1 MMEVKIPFYNIL
13 NMFLTGLVFIAAFLF
28 VLPDCRMSKEIVEF
42 GKLIISLPEV
52 ISTVLFFAVAYE
64 IGLVFNR
71 MGSVILEKPLKG
83 MKCIPMET
91 NYVLFNKTKEK
102 YPIMNVLSREYAL
115 SRTGMVLFFSLLVM
129 ALCAAKW
136 VEAVAFAAVIVV
148 FFFSCK
154 KHSDKISELILSEL
168 EKDDEKSQNEVTV

>member
-1 MMEVKIPFYNIL
+1 MEVKIPFYNIL

-28 VLPDCRMSKEIVEF
+28 ILPDCQISEDIIEF
-42 GKLIISLPEV
+42 GKRIISLPDA
-52 ISTVLFFAVAYE
+52 IGTVLFFAIAYE
-64 IGLVFNR
+64 IGLVINR
-71 MGSVILEKPLKG
+71 VGSVVLERALKG

-91 NYVLFNKTKEK
+91 SYVLFNKTKEK

-115 SRTGMVLFFSLLVM
+115 SRTGMVLFFSLTVI
-129 ALCAAKW
+129 ALCTAKF
-136 VEAVAFAAVIVV
+136 VEAFVFAGIVIV

-168 EKDDEKSQNEVTV
+168 EKDDEKSQNEVEV

>member
-28 VLPDCRMSKEIVEF
+28 ILPDCWMSEEIVEF

-129 ALCAAKW
+129 TLCAAKW
-136 VEAVAFAAVIVV
+136 VEAFAFAAVIVV

-168 EKDDEKSQNEVTV
+168 EKDDEKSQNEVEV